1 MMLLIN
7 ILNCSSEFER
17 ACRYTSEKI
26 VVRFPMQS
34 HACFLNGRHN
44 KVIVDSSVFF
54 SGPYS
59 VLFTINSKILVI
71 IRVGRKN
78 THLFQLNQK
87 VNRINGLLTKIVLL
101 DRLDVLIGLLG
112 YWVIGLG
119 YVSGM
124 DPA

>member
-1 MMLLIN
+1 
-7 ILNCSSEFER
+7 
-17 ACRYTSEKI
+17 
-26 VVRFPMQS
+26 MQS

-44 KVIVDSSVFF
+44 KVIVDSPVFF

-87 VNRINGLLTKIVLL
+87 VNRINGLLKKIVLL

-112 YWVIGLG
+112 CWVIGLG